1 MSLYCAPYLQLLFL
15 DEPTSG
21 LDSYSAFSLVKLLK
35 EVAATNCA
43 VLCTIHQ
50 PSSEVFF
57 LFDIVIYMKD
67 GRILYQGRPA
77 DILPFYASRGHVCPD
92 DYNPSDFVMNLCQS
106 ESTEVLDSKG
116 LFVEIPE
123 EFKIVQASSKM
134 LTSSVVEFASQ
145 SSFAKQIM
153 AISYRE
159 VVNAYR
165 DTPALIGRFGVTV
178 VLSLI
183 FGLIFLKACGKDNG
197 DQDNYNTHVGAISM
211 VVIFGL
217 FGSGQ
222 SILLSFPFER
232 PMILR
237 EYATGTCKCETSS
250 LEWLVRLS
258 NVYLLI
264 M

>member
-1 MSLYCAPYLQLLFL
+1 
-15 DEPTSG
+15 
-21 LDSYSAFSLVKLLK
+21 
-35 EVAATNCA
+35 
-43 VLCTIHQ
+43 
-50 PSSEVFF
+50 
-57 LFDIVIYMKD
+57 MKD

-106 ESTEVLDSKG
+106 ETTEILDSKG
-116 LFVEIPE
+116 LFVEIPD
-123 EFKIVQASSKM
+123 EFRVQASSKK
-134 LTSSVVEFASQ
+134 LTSSVMEFTSQ
-145 SSFAKQIM
+145 SSFLKQIL

-183 FGLIFLKACGKDNG
+183 FGLIFLRACGKDNG
-197 DQDNYNTHVGAISM
+197 DQDNYNAHVGAISM

-237 EYATGTCKCETSS
+237 EYATGTCKSAS
-250 LEWLVRLS
+250 IILQ
-258 NVYLLI
+258 VYLISCELTKCFSSGCLFI
-264 M
+264 R